1 MIIHCYPWK
10 SFGPLTMDDIPLSLI
25 DETPD
30 KLYPC
35 YQSIKLSITDPDL
48 AMPKFSTV
56 PQLFVAVF
64 HSQFYL
70 DLLNETDGCAY
81 KEYNSH
87 AQVFDSTTAICSNIS
102 LTILL
107 GFT

>member
-1 MIIHCYPWK
+1 
-10 SFGPLTMDDIPLSLI
+10 MDDIPLSLI

-81 KEYNSH
+81 NEYNDAGHWIHVTNSDEMSSDGMK
-87 AQVFDSTTAICSNIS
+87 FFES
-102 LTILL
+102 
-107 GFT
+107 